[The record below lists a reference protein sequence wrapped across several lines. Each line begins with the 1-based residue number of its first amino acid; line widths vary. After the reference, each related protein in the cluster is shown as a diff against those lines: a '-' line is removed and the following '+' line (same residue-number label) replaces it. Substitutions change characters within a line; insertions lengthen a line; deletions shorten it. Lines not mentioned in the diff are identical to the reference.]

1 MSIISTTDI
10 LQRLPFEKWHLLQN
24 KIKYKWPTF
33 AYYYYWIENAI
44 KWKKK
49 DPDISIQIFC
59 PHGNFEQGTFIGIA
73 SYALYF
79 VIILTLE
86 PNDEIIKK
94 ILTETKVIDWSQ
106 LVHFATVHGSIVPN
120 VLSAI
125 ENLKSLQNVETD
137 LILPFN
143 FYFKSA
149 EECADTKIWIP
160 DECYIKPLNKSDVSL
175 IHSIWPHRDPKY
187 PELSTKYLSTLIE
200 LNGGVGLYLKED
212 NSLIS
217 WAIQNDWHGLG
228 IVQTVEKYKRKGHA
242 KTVVNVLSKKLG
254 KQGIST
260 TLFIV
265 KGNIASETMF
275 KNLGWTVIS
284 PFTWIM
290 FKKQKAKV

>member
-1 MSIISTTDI
+1 MSVISTTDI
-10 LQRLPFEKWHLLQN
+10 LQPLPFEKWHLLQN

-94 ILTETKVIDWSQ
+94 VLTETEVIEWSQ

-149 EECADTKIWIP
+149 EECADTKIWVP
-160 DECYIKPLNKSDVSL
+160 DECYIKPLNKSDVPL

-187 PELSTKYLSTLIE
+187 PELSTKYLSTMIE
-200 LNGGVGLYLKED
+200 LNGGVGLYLKEN

-228 IVQTVEKYKRKGHA
+228 IVQTVEKYKRKGYA

-254 KQGIST
+254 KQGISV

-265 KGNIASETMF
+265 KGNTASETMF